1 MSIEEIG
8 LMVGGAIIIIE
19 TIVLFMLVHHLK
31 KLNEHTQKLDS
42 HVEKLDVCYEQLHEH
57 SHHLEQNVERL
68 CSCIL
73 PEGGGDGAEARVET
87 EKGSVG

>member
-1 MSIEEIG
+1 MSVEEIG
-8 LMVGGAIIIIE
+8 LLVGGAIIIIE

-31 KLNEHTQKLDS
+31 KLNDHTLKLDT
-42 HVEKLDVCYEQLHEH
+42 HLEKLNICYDQLHEH

-73 PEGGGDGAEARVET
+73 PTEDGTKSENA
-87 EKGSVG
+87 SSY